1 MENEKDLKFQIE
13 CIANMIGC
21 LVEYKRLERLE
32 AKLKELTSGSFIYP
46 DLIEEIESEI
56 KLHKEKLDILFE
68 DEKDCEEN
76 DW

>member
-32 AKLKELTSGSFIYP
+32 AKLKELTTI
-46 DLIEEIESEI
+46 
-56 KLHKEKLDILFE
+56 
-68 DEKDCEEN
+68 
-76 DW
+76 